1 MRGTW
6 ARAGVAMGLAGS
18 IAACSPEKPVA
29 PRIDLQPILYF
40 DVTRN
45 KLYGSGCNF
54 VPANGGMGAVFLAL
68 ATRGLIKL
76 NDQIVAIPPA
86 ADAGPLPQGA
96 HTHYAGPLYGITL
109 VPEPGGKQKTLGVV
123 SVFTGHLTVTDA
135 RGQTVYDATGDTQCK
150 PM

>member
-1 MRGTW
+1 MGTW
-6 ARAGVAMGLAGS
+6 GRGGAVVLAGML
-18 IAACSPEKPVA
+18 AACSPGKPEV
-29 PRIDLQPILYF
+29 PQLNLQPLLYF
-40 DVTRN
+40 DVTQN

-54 VPANGGMGAVFLAL
+54 VPANGGMGAVFLAM

-76 NDQIVAIPPA
+76 DDHVIAIPPA
-86 ADAGPLPQGA
+86 GDAAPLPQGA
-96 HTHYAGPLYGITL
+96 HTHYAGPLYGATL
-109 VPEPGGKQKTLGVV
+109 VPVPGGAHKTLGVV